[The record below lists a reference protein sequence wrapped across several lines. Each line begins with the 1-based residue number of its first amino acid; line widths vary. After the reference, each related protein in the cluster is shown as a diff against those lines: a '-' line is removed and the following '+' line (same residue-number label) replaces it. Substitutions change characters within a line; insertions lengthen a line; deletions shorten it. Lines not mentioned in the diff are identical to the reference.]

1 MALVIKLI
9 FLQKNY
15 DLNLEKKNNIN
26 NLDLIL
32 GFAGRYARQ
41 KNIPSLLFAFSKI
54 VKIYN
59 NLYLYMVGSDINKS
73 NKELVNL
80 VEKLKIK
87 DKVFF
92 LNEQKNLVEFYNGID
107 LLVLTSHSESFPNVI
122 AESMLC
128 STPVLSSN
136 AGCAKKIINDC
147 GFVIMK
153 NDSKSIIQGLKKSIN
168 LFKSNKNYWKY
179 LKNNSQI
186 QIKRNFSIQKMA
198 DLYIKIWT

>member
-1 MALVIKLI
+1 M
-9 FLQKNY
+9 
-15 DLNLEKKNNIN
+15 
-26 NLDLIL
+26 
-32 GFAGRYARQ
+32 
-41 KNIPSLLFAFSKI
+41 
-54 VKIYN
+54 
-59 NLYLYMVGSDINKS
+59 
-73 NKELVNL
+73 
-80 VEKLKIK
+80 
-87 DKVFF
+87 
-92 LNEQKNLVEFYNGID
+92 NEQKNLVEFYNGID

-168 LFKSNKNYWKY
+168 FFKSNKKYWKY

>member
-1 MALVIKLI
+1 
-9 FLQKNY
+9 
-15 DLNLEKKNNIN
+15 
-26 NLDLIL
+26 
-32 GFAGRYARQ
+32 
-41 KNIPSLLFAFSKI
+41 
-54 VKIYN
+54 
-59 NLYLYMVGSDINKS
+59 MVGSNINKS
-73 NKELVNL
+73 KKEVVNL
-80 VEKLKIK
+80 VERLKIK

-92 LNEQKNLVEFYNGID
+92 FFLQKKTVEVYNGID

-147 GFVIMK
+147 GFIIMK

-168 LFKSNKNYWKY
+168 FFKSNKKYWKY